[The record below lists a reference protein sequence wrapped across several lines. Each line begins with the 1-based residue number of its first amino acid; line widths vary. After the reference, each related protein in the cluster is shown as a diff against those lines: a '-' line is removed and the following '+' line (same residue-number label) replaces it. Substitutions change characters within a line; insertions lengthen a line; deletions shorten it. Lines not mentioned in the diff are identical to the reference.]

1 MFENLLYQPASQQ
14 LAEDIRQGSLPN
26 ALLFVGPPASGKLTC
41 ALELARVLA
50 CTATPRGDW
59 QCSCESCLKH
69 KSLVSTSLL
78 LAGSRSCSL
87 EIAASAKTFLDAV
100 SSNAS
105 YLRATRY
112 LFVRSIRKLT
122 TRFSP
127 VLWEGED
134 KVSKLAPMLSSI
146 DEYLEELE
154 RYGLDQ
160 ALDLAKLEKLVKEL
174 VSLAG
179 KLESLFMYESIPVAQ
194 MRRAS
199 AWARYRPEFGKKVI
213 VLENADMMQ
222 EGSRNAVLKILE
234 EPPEDVVF
242 VLTSTRRNAVMPTIL
257 SRVRPYN
264 FLPRNGKAQAQVISR
279 VFHSSVAPEAEDG
292 ASIQDYLQS
301 FLPVSPQTVESAGR
315 QFIQQ
320 VVSGNQPDIEGIVKT
335 CGGFEPRLL
344 LTLFFKAMSGALRD
358 LAVGGDGLG
367 LGHVSVQAQDA
378 LHQFRMAELGAQC
391 MAALH
396 QCHSHIIAYN
406 QGIAAALELLAADI
420 SLVVKKFKGGV
431 IL

>member
-1 MFENLLYQPASQQ
+1 
-14 LAEDIRQGSLPN
+14 
-26 ALLFVGPPASGKLTC
+26 
-41 ALELARVLA
+41 
-50 CTATPRGDW
+50 
-59 QCSCESCLKH
+59 
-69 KSLVSTSLL
+69 
-78 LAGSRSCSL
+78 
-87 EIAASAKTFLDAV
+87 
-100 SSNAS
+100 
-105 YLRATRY
+105 
-112 LFVRSIRKLT
+112 
-122 TRFSP
+122 
-127 VLWEGED
+127 
-134 KVSKLAPMLSSI
+134 
-146 DEYLEELE
+146 
-154 RYGLDQ
+154 
-160 ALDLAKLEKLVKEL
+160 
-174 VSLAG
+174 
-179 KLESLFMYESIPVAQ
+179 
-194 MRRAS
+194 
-199 AWARYRPEFGKKVI
+199 
-213 VLENADMMQ
+213 
-222 EGSRNAVLKILE
+222 
-234 EPPEDVVF
+234 
-242 VLTSTRRNAVMPTIL
+242 MPTIL

-406 QGIAAALELLAADI
+406 QGMAAALELLAADI

>member
-1 MFENLLYQPASQQ
+1 MFENLLFQPASQQ

-50 CTATPRGDW
+50 CTATPGGNW
-59 QCSCESCLKH
+59 QCSCDSCLKH

-78 LAGSRSCSL
+78 LAGNRDCSL
-87 EIAASAKTFLDAV
+87 EIAASAKTFLEAV
-100 SSNAS
+100 STNAS
-105 YLRATRY
+105 YLKATRY
-112 LFVRSIRKLT
+112 LFVRSIRKLSA
-122 TRFSP
+122 RFNP
-127 VLWEGED
+127 VLWEGDD

-146 DEYLEELE
+146 DESLEEME
-154 RYGLDQ
+154 RSGLNQ
-160 ALDLAKLEKLVKEL
+160 ELDLSKLEKLVKEL

-179 KLESLFMYESIPVAQ
+179 KLESGFMYESIPVAQ

-199 AWARYRPEFGKKVI
+199 SWARYKPEFGKKVI

-242 VLTSTRRNAVMPTIL
+242 VLTTTRRNVVMPTIL

-264 FLPRNGKAQAQVISR
+264 FLQRSGKAQAQVISR
-279 VFHSSVAPEAEDG
+279 VFHREVVPEDEDG
-292 ASIQDYLQS
+292 ASIQEYLQS

-320 VVSGNQPDIEGIVKT
+320 VVSGNQPDIEGIVKA
-335 CGGFEPRLL
+335 CGGFEPRMLL
-344 LTLFFKAMSGALRD
+344 SLFFKAMSGALRD
-358 LAVGGDGLG
+358 LALGGDGLG
-367 LGHVSVQAQDA
+367 LGQVSVQAQDA

-396 QCHSHIIAYN
+396 QCHSHVTTYN
-406 QGIAAALELLAADI
+406 QGITAALELLAADI
-420 SLVVKKFKGGV
+420 SLVVKKFKGGA
-431 IL
+431 II